1 MAFIETTTKVV
12 SFADYTDVTEQD
24 SRLFAANEGLTQS
37 VVEDLLVK
45 STARILTQI
54 RASDWWASYF
64 VSQDKGATTIRSRGD
79 IPSPDGIKIKAR
91 KAEFTELCVYH
102 ALFTY
107 ILPKFADFGA
117 EDNDEMQKIGF
128 YEQRYTK
135 LFMELITAG
144 DWYDFDG
151 DKTVESTE
159 MDPGKIRLRRIR

>member
-1 MAFIETTTKVV
+1 MAFIQTTTKLI

-24 SRLFAANEGLTQS
+24 SRLFLSNEGLSQT

-54 RASDWWASYF
+54 RATEWWESYF
-64 VSQDKGATTIRSRGD
+64 ISQDKGATTIRTRGD
-79 IPSPDGIKIKAR
+79 IPSLDGIKIKAR
-91 KAEFTELCVYH
+91 QTEFTELCVYH
-102 ALFTY
+102 VLFNY
-107 ILPKFADFGA
+107 ILPRYADFSA
-117 EDNDEMQKIGF
+117 EDNDEMSKIGF

-151 DKTVESTE
+151 VGTVTSAE
-159 MDPGKIRLRRIR
+159 MDPGRVRLRRIR

>member
-1 MAFIETTTKVV
+1 MAFIQTTTKVI

-24 SRLFAANEGLTQS
+24 SRLFAANEGLTQT

-54 RASDWWASYF
+54 RATDWWASYF
-64 VSQDKGATTIRSRGD
+64 QNMDKGAITIRTRGD

-91 KAEFTELCVYH
+91 QAEFTELCVYH
-102 ALFTY
+102 SLFTY
-107 ILPKFADFGA
+107 ILPRFADFSA
-117 EDNDEMQKIGF
+117 EDNDERAKIGF
-128 YEQRYTK
+128 YEQRYDK

-151 DKTVESTE
+151 DKTVESAE
-159 MDPGKIRLRRIR
+159 MDPGKIRLRRVR